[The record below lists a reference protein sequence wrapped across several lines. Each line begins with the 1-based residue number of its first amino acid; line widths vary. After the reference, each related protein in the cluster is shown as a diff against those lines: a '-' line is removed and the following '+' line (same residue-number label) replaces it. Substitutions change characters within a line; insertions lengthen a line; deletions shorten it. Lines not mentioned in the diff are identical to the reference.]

1 MKSQTGLVAEH
12 VRLQQWA
19 EQIRSCQSRPEGM
32 DAAIW
37 CDQNGI
43 TKANYYYRLRRVRK
57 ACLTTIEK
65 SEPSF
70 AEWTVPMPLSKTEY
84 VPVEPNMAAVLH
96 SPNGFTLEI
105 SNSVEE

>member
-19 EQIRSCQSRPEGM
+19 EQIRR
-32 DAAIW
+32 
-37 CDQNGI
+37 
-43 TKANYYYRLRRVRK
+43 

-84 VPVEPNMAAVLH
+84 EPVEPNMAAVLH